1 MAVSELNEDIHDQIC
16 DLLENLQ
23 QIEKLKNKDIRI
35 LLDKIVRKYGGKV
48 VNKWKRLLFPLLAF
62 ILLPNVV
69 HSSHLD
75 IQKKLIV
82 TSESTKE
89 SIELAKYLNDN
100 GVVKYSAYC
109 WPNCFNQ
116 GELFGKQAYKELN
129 VVECARDGI
138 NSQTQLCLD
147 KKIKG
152 FPTWEIN
159 GKLILGVLTLK
170 ELSKLTG
177 FKN

>member
-1 MAVSELNEDIHDQIC
+1 M
-16 DLLENLQ
+16 
-23 QIEKLKNKDIRI
+23 
-35 LLDKIVRKYGGKV
+35 
-48 VNKWKRLLFPLLAF
+48 KRLLTPLLTF
-62 ILLPNVV
+62 LILPNVV
-69 HSSHLD
+69 NSSHLHNLRE
-75 IQKKLIV
+75 LIV

-89 SIELAKYLNDN
+89 SIELAKYLKEN
-100 GVVKYSAYC
+100 GVVKYSAYWC
-109 WPNCFNQ
+109 PNCLNQ
-116 GELFGKQAYKELN
+116 SELFGKQAYKLLN

-138 NSQTQLCLD
+138 NSQTQLCVD

-159 GKLILGVLTLK
+159 GKLILGVLSLK

>member
-1 MAVSELNEDIHDQIC
+1 MK
-16 DLLENLQ
+16 LLL
-23 QIEKLKNKDIRI
+23 I
-35 LLDKIVRKYGGKV
+35 
-48 VNKWKRLLFPLLAF
+48 PLLAF
-62 ILLPNVV
+62 LALPNVV
-69 HSSHLD
+69 LSNHLYN
-75 IQKKLIV
+75 QKKLIV

-89 SIELAKYLNDN
+89 SIELAKYLNDK
-100 GVVKYSAYC
+100 GVVKYSAYWC
-109 WPNCFNQ
+109 PNCLNQ
-116 GELFGKQAYKELN
+116 SELFGKQAYKELN

-138 NSQTQLCLD
+138 NSQTQLSID

-159 GKLILGVLTLK
+159 GKFILGVLSLK

>member
-1 MAVSELNEDIHDQIC
+1 M
-16 DLLENLQ
+16 
-23 QIEKLKNKDIRI
+23 
-35 LLDKIVRKYGGKV
+35 
-48 VNKWKRLLFPLLAF
+48 KRLIIPLISFLA
-62 ILLPNVV
+62 LSSGVN
-69 HSSHLD
+69 SSHLNN
-75 IQKKLIV
+75 QKELIV

-89 SIELAKYLNDN
+89 TIELAKYLKVK
-100 GVVKYSAYC
+100 GVVKYSAYWC
-109 WPNCFNQ
+109 PNCLNQ
-116 GELFGKQAYKELN
+116 SELFGKQAYRELN

-138 NSQTQLCLD
+138 NSQTQLCID

-159 GKLILGVLTLK
+159 GKLILGVLSLK